1 MRIQWDFRSR
11 RKHLNNFSKDLFNK
25 ISIIPA
31 YELFVLS
38 SLEDENGNI
47 SESFHVI
54 LFRWSSLQMKCK
66 LCWYCKEQK
75 VYNSTWKNHYALGL
89 IIIASSLR
97 SNIYMSSTLLR
108 FLEVLSMMS
117 SLSCRSFLCTNNK
130 EIIVS

>member
-1 MRIQWDFRSR
+1 MRIKWDFRSR

-75 VYNSTWKNHYALGL
+75 VYNSTWKKHYALGL

-97 SNIYMSSTLLR
+97 SNIYMSSTFVDIATLSWSFINDV
-108 FLEVLSMMS
+108 FLVVVFFVQITRKL
-117 SLSCRSFLCTNNK
+117 
-130 EIIVS
+130 

>member
-97 SNIYMSSTLLR
+97 SNIYMSSTFVDIATLSWSFINDV
-108 FLEVLSMMS
+108 FLVVVFFVQITRKL
-117 SLSCRSFLCTNNK
+117 
-130 EIIVS
+130 